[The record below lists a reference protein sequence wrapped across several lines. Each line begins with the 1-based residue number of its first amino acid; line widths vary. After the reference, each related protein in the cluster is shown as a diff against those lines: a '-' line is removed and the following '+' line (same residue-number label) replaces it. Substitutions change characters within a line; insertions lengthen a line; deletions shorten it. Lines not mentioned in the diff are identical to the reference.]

1 MKALILSCNTG
12 QGHNAAGKALKEE
25 FLRRGA
31 ECKMLDALRFA
42 RPKTSKRAS
51 GVYIK
56 TATNFPDVFGA
67 FYKVAGKIISSKR
80 KSPVYY
86 ANTLYGRKL
95 YRYIEKG
102 GYDCVVMPHLFPA
115 EAITYIKKHYPLKA
129 ACFFV
134 ATDYTC
140 IPFTEETGLDAYF
153 IPSDELTAEYA
164 ERGIPEEKLISVGIP
179 VSKRFWGK
187 KNKQETR
194 LGLGIGVDGPVVLIM
209 TGSMGFGNVCAMA
222 KVLEAGLPQDGRV
235 VILGGNNQKLKE
247 KLRREFRGNR
257 KVLVLDFT
265 TQADLYMD
273 ICDVLVTKPG
283 GLTSTEAAAKG
294 IPMIHSA
301 PIPGCETRNA
311 AFFAGHGMS
320 VLGQNEKEVGARV
333 LELLKNKAA
342 ARNMVE
348 AQKHYINAKAAS
360 DICDYIES
368 HCSRRAAERGNYES

>member
-42 RPKTSKRAS
+42 RPKTSGRAS
-51 GVYIK
+51 GVYVK

-67 FYKVAGKIISSKR
+67 AYKVAGKISSSRR

-115 EAITYIKKHYPLKA
+115 EAITYIRKHYPLKA

-153 IPSDELTAEYA
+153 IPSDELVAEYV
-164 ERGIPEEKLISVGIP
+164 ERGIPEERLVPLGIP
-179 VSKRFWGK
+179 VSDRFGEK
-187 KNKQETR
+187 KDKQETR
-194 LGLGIGVDGPVVLIM
+194 LGLGIGTDGPVVLVM

-222 KVLEAGLPQDGRV
+222 SVIEAGLPEDGRV

-247 KLRREFRGNR
+247 KLRKEFRGNR
-257 KVLVLDFT
+257 KVMVLDFT

-294 IPMIHSA
+294 IPMVHSA

-311 AFFAGHGMS
+311 AFFSGHGMS
-320 VLGQNEKEVGARV
+320 VLGQDEREAGARA

-342 ARNMVE
+342 ARNMTA
-348 AQKHYINAKAAS
+348 AQKHYVNAGAAV
-360 DICDYIES
+360 DICDYIEEY
-368 HCSRRAAERGNYES
+368 CGRMAAGR

>member
-25 FLRRGA
+25 FLRRGI

-51 GVYIK
+51 GVYVK
-56 TATNFPDVFGA
+56 TATKFPEAFGA
-67 FYKVAGKIISSKR
+67 AYKVAGKISSDKR
-80 KSPVYY
+80 KSPIYY

-95 YRYIEKG
+95 YTYIKKG

-115 EAITYIKKHYPLKA
+115 EAVTYIKKHYPLSA

-140 IPFTEETGLDAYF
+140 IPFTEETGLDGYF
-153 IPSDELTAEYA
+153 IPSDELIMEYK
-164 ERGIPEEKLISVGIP
+164 ERGIPEERLVPVGIP
-179 VSKRFWGK
+179 VSKRFRDRQDK
-187 KNKQETR
+187 KATR
-194 LGLGIGVDGPVVLIM
+194 FGLGIGTDGPVVLIM
-209 TGSMGFGNVCAMA
+209 TGSMGFGNISAMA
-222 KVLEAGLPQDGRV
+222 AVIEAGLPEDGRV

-257 KVLVLDFT
+257 KILVLDFT
-265 TQADLYMD
+265 TQVDLYMD

-294 IPMIHSA
+294 IPMAHSA

-311 AFFAGHGMS
+311 AFFSGHGMS

-333 LELLKNKAA
+333 LELLKNQAA
-342 ARNMVE
+342 ARNMTI
-348 AQKHYINAKAAS
+348 AQKHYINGAAAV
-360 DICDYIES
+360 DICDYVEDYCKKKMS
-368 HCSRRAAERGNYES
+368 GR

>member
-25 FLRRGA
+25 FLRRGI

-51 GVYIK
+51 GVYVK
-56 TATNFPDVFGA
+56 TATKFPEVFGA
-67 FYKVAGKIISSKR
+67 AYKVAGKISSDKR

-86 ANTLYGRKL
+86 ANTLYGKKL
-95 YRYIEKG
+95 YTYIKKG

-115 EAITYIKKHYPLKA
+115 EAVTYIKKHYPLSA

-140 IPFTEETGLDAYF
+140 IPFTEETGLDGYF
-153 IPSDELTAEYA
+153 IPSDELILEYT
-164 ERGIPEEKLISVGIP
+164 ERGIPKERLVPAGIP
-179 VSKRFWGK
+179 VSKRFWDRQDK
-187 KNKQETR
+187 KETR
-194 LGLGIGVDGPVVLIM
+194 LGLGLGTDGPVVLIM
-209 TGSMGFGNVCAMA
+209 TGSMGFGNISAMA
-222 KVLEAGLPQDGRV
+222 AVIEAGLPEDGRV

-257 KVLVLDFT
+257 KILVLDFT
-265 TQADLYMD
+265 IQVDLYMD

-294 IPMIHSA
+294 IPMVHSS

-311 AFFAGHGMS
+311 TFFSGHGMS
-320 VLGQNEKEVGARV
+320 LLGQNEKEVGARV

-342 ARNMVE
+342 ARNMTV
-348 AQKHYINAKAAS
+348 AQKHYIHAEAAV
-360 DICDYIES
+360 DICDYVEDYCKKKLS
-368 HCSRRAAERGNYES
+368 GR